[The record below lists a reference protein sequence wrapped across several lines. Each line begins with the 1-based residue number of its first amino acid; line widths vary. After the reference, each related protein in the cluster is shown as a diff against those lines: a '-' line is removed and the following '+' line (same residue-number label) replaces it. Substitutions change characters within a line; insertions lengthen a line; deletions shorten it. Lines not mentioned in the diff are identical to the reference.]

1 MWLKCLLFYCL
12 KNFTLVKQLHYRI
25 YQSEIE
31 IQLIYYL
38 RQTQD
43 ENLLER
49 ASSDVKGHFQG
60 YQDFKATSLFIATW
74 EDVGYFPAN
83 DTKVII

>member
-1 MWLKCLLFYCL
+1 MQLF
-12 KNFTLVKQLHYRI
+12 YRI
-25 YQSEIE
+25 YHSEIK
-31 IQLIYYL
+31 IQSIYNSVLIII

-83 DTKVII
+83 NTKVII

>member
-1 MWLKCLLFYCL
+1 MKSNYLLFCL
-12 KNFTLVKQLHYRI
+12 ND
-25 YQSEIE
+25 
-31 IQLIYYL
+31 L

-60 YQDFKATSLFIATW
+60 YQDFKATGLFIATW

-83 DTKVII
+83 STKVIV